1 MSKTFLLKAASAIQ
15 SDNLTTDQITT
26 ITNFVNRYRAM
37 HQAPPLTYD
46 PTISVYAQKWSD
58 YLLSNNLFQHSG
70 SNTYSENLAY
80 FQNYGSDSLDLIQRS
95 VKAWYDEVSLY
106 DFVNST
112 FSSKSGHF
120 STLVW
125 KASTRYGIGYSFNP
139 DTNTAIISFNFSPMG
154 NIVGQ
159 FKTNVLPLVPGMTP
173 PTPVTVVPTPTP
185 EPTVVPVPTTP
196 PIPTTDNTVS
206 SNDMVENIMALY
218 KILNYININ
227 KSKSIIVYEIKQLI
241 KQMASQE

>member
-15 SDNLTTDQITT
+15 SDNLAQDQITT
-26 ITNFVNRYRAM
+26 ITNYVNRYRAM

-70 SNTYSENLAY
+70 SNLYSENLAY

-120 STLVW
+120 SALVW
-125 KASTRYGIGYSFNP
+125 KASTSYGIGYSFNP
-139 DTNTAIISFNFSPMG
+139 DTNTAIVSFNFSPMG

-159 FKTNVLPLVPGMTP
+159 FKANVLPLITSVTP
-173 PTPVTVVPTPTP
+173 PTPVTPVPTPEPTPTVVPTPT
-185 EPTVVPVPTTP
+185 TP
-196 PIPTTDNTVS
+196 PLPTTDNTVS
-206 SNDMVENIMALY
+206 STDMIENIMTLY
-218 KILNYININ
+218 KILNYVNNN
-227 KSKSIIVYEIKQLI
+227 KPKEIIMYEIKQLI
-241 KQMASQE
+241 KKMAAQ